1 MKTISWRW
9 LANGKFRSILL
20 TMAMVVFWTACS
32 DDTTSLNGPAANDA
46 SANTKANI
54 NSTSSFND
62 YNIAVTV
69 STDGTEWTYSITK
82 KAVAILSGKTPKDL
96 SHFIINLQN
105 CVTDPTLSAT
115 FSDILYAK
123 VNGQPANFANSEGS
137 GTGCNPQ
144 EVTTNFVKI
153 DDIASASSW
162 VIVIKFDRG
171 YQKVTTKGWI
181 KAGSSCNIGD
191 ITGPGCP
198 ITDQCSYG
206 QGRFFANGYDNNGSI
221 AQWPLD
227 ANNNPSLT
235 IGGKNY
241 SPSETHALWAAN
253 TGLGL
258 SEVMKAFFELGALK
272 LSDVAPAELAAAM
285 STIESYFSGI
295 PKVTV
300 STCTKQNGPNT
311 VTYNCITLPD
321 TSNGVSATSVRA
333 AADTI
338 GEWITANECPTI
350 N

>member
-1 MKTISWRW
+1 MKTISWHW
-9 LANGKFRSILL
+9 LANGKFKSIFL

-32 DDTTSLNGPAANDA
+32 DDTSNLRGPGVNDA
-46 SANTKANI
+46 SAGIKANI

-62 YNIAVTV
+62 YTIVVTS
-69 STDGTEWTYSITK
+69 STDGTEWTYTISK
-82 KAVAILSGKTPKDL
+82 KAVAITTGKTPKDL

-105 CVTDPTLSAT
+105 CGDESAT
-115 FSDILYAK
+115 FSDILYAT
-123 VNGQPANFANSEGS
+123 VNGQPANFVNSEGS

-144 EVTTNFVKI
+144 DITTNFVKI
-153 DDIASASSW
+153 DDMPSASSW

-191 ITGPGCP
+191 IQGPGCP

-206 QGRFFANGYDNNGSI
+206 QGRFFANGFDTNGSV

-227 ANNNPSLT
+227 GNNNPILT

-241 SPSETHALWAAN
+241 SPTETHALWAVN
-253 TGLGL
+253 TGQGM
-258 SEVMKAFFELGALK
+258 SEVMKAFFQLGALI
-272 LSDVAPAELAAAM
+272 LSDVAPAELADEM
-285 STIESYFSGI
+285 TTIENYFSGI

-311 VTYNCITLPD
+311 VTYNCIILPD
-321 TSNGVSATSVRA
+321 TSNGVSAATVRA
-333 AADTI
+333 AAGVI
-338 GEWITANECPTI
+338 GEWISANECPTI